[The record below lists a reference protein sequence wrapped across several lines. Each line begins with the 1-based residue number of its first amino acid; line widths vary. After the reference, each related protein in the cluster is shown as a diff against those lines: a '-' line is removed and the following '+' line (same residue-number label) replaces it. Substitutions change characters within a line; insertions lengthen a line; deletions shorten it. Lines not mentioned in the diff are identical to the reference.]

1 MSTINGRIQ
10 EFINTHE
17 LPDTDEFRESLA
29 DFVSGCWSDHFKIV
43 MEKTIPDDKP
53 AKGSKVSKENK
64 IEDPTECKS
73 RDDIRNCTSG
83 TLNEFCKK
91 QGLRVGGNKTEIMD
105 RVWRYLQGNNSEED
119 MSPRNKPK
127 KEKKVNEKHD
137 CYGCTSKG
145 TPCAVAA
152 TVEVDGHWFCWRHE
166 ENAQE
171 IIENKNSSSNKK
183 SPAKSEKKSEKSEKS
198 EKKAPAKA
206 SKSKKAPVS
215 EDELKTDDSDTEKKV
230 SKKPVAKAKGNGKK
244 KEPEPE
250 PSDDEEESEEEEEDQ
265 QETGDELEEEE
276 D

>member
-1 MSTINGRIQ
+1 MSTINDRIQ
-10 EFINTHE
+10 EFITTHE

-43 MEKTIPDDKP
+43 MEKAIPDDKP

-73 RDDIRNCTSG
+73 REDLRNCTSG

-127 KEKKVNEKHD
+127 KEKKIKEKHD

-145 TPCAVAA
+145 TPCAVDA
-152 TVEVDGHWFCWRHE
+152 TVEVDGCWFCWRHE
-166 ENAQE
+166 EHAQE
-171 IIENKNSSSNKK
+171 IIEKKKGTSSVSKV
-183 SPAKSEKKSEKSEKS
+183 SEKTSD
-198 EKKAPAKA
+198 KKKP
-206 SKSKKAPVS
+206 KKKLI
-215 EDELKTDDSDTEKKV
+215 EDELKTDDSDNEVTKKTV
-230 SKKPVAKAKGNGKK
+230 SKKSASPPPAASAKGKGKK
-244 KEPEPE
+244 VKEPEPE
-250 PSDDEEESEEEEEDQ
+250 SEEEESEEEQEESDQ
-265 QETGDELEEEE
+265 QETDEDE